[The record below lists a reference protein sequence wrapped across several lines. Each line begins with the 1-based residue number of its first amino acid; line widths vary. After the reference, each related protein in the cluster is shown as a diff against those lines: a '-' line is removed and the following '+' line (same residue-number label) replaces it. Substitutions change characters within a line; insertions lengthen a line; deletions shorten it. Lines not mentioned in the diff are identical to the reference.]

1 MFNGGIWSI
10 MTGEKELKGILDF
23 TECNQF
29 ILWMRKLREK
39 EMTGVAQQ
47 PPAGNSGRNS
57 DYQAHNKLLC
67 QKCLVF
73 WEEPQQQPPCYDRR

>member
-1 MFNGGIWSI
+1 

-57 DYQAHNKLLC
+57 DYQAYNKLLC

-73 WEEPQQQPPCYDRR
+73 FERSLSSNHHTMIGEDRIK

>member
-1 MFNGGIWSI
+1 

-39 EMTGVAQQ
+39 EMTGVTQQ
-47 PPAGNSGRNS
+47 PQPIT
-57 DYQAHNKLLC
+57 QAETQTIRLITSC
-67 QKCLVF
+67 CADVAEQVF
-73 WEEPQQQPPCYDRR
+73 